1 MESNYTYNTQHEC
14 LQEVMLISSG
24 NTVMQNKYKYNLDLV
39 DNILGI
45 INTADPQN
53 IAEKNKA
60 KLGGAYSHSYV
71 YDDINRL
78 ISANGKAKT
87 ASYQLDM
94 TYGIMGEPLTKKQKV
109 DSSKVAQSYAFAY
122 LYEDSKHPTAP
133 SQIGHNHY
141 TYDAGGNPLT
151 ITNDSTSETREMYW
165 DEDNR
170 LMVLSDNG
178 KTSRYTYNA
187 GGERI
192 IKSHGTME
200 GVYING
206 APQGITFH
214 ENGNYTLYPASII
227 SINKNRFTKHY
238 FIGDKRIAS
247 KIGVGQ
253 FNNVY
258 GINGNIVTAG
268 QCDYA
273 ARMQN
278 IEAQR
283 EEYYKKLGTPPGVPT
298 MKGNYVDPENTG
310 VGYNTII
317 SFDLHFRLRRGIFYV
332 IYLSTKV
339 CPIVR

>member
-1 MESNYTYNTQHEC
+1 VRTFVGDDAHF
-14 LQEVMLISSG
+14 
-24 NTVMQNKYKYNLDLV
+24 
-39 DNILGI
+39 
-45 INTADPQN
+45 
-53 IAEKNKA
+53 
-60 KLGGAYSHSYV
+60 GGAYSHSYV

-192 IKSHGTME
+192 IKSHGTTE

-298 MKGNYVDPENTG
+298 MKGNYVDPESTG